1 MTGRGIVV
9 SSWLGDLVFAATAIP
24 AAAGIDALEGV
35 ALATALALFF
45 VSLPVWGWA
54 FVVAATRSAQGDDIV
69 IGSMFGSV
77 GGAPRAVRVHLFGA
91 LALCVVIAVATITT
105 EPFGIM
111 VPMLPLGFVGLW
123 AARHGSFPP
132 RRAAGTRRA

>member
-9 SSWLGDLVFAATAIP
+9 SSWLGDLVFAVTAIP
-24 AAAGIDALEGV
+24 AAAGVDSLEGV

-45 VSLPVWGWA
+45 VSLPIWGWA
-54 FVVAATRSAQGDDIV
+54 FVVAAARSAQGDDIV

-77 GGAPRAVRVHLFGA
+77 GGAPRSVRAHLFGS

-105 EPFGIM
+105 EPFGVM
-111 VPMLPLGFVGLW
+111 VPMLPLGLVGLW

-132 RRAAGTRRA
+132 RRAAGTRRV